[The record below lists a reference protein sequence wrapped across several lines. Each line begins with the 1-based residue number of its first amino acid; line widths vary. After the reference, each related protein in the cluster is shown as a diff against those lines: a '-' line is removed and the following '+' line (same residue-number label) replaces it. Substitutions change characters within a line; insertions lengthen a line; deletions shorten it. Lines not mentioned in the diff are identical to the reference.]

1 MAVGEGVLKVAN
13 LERSVALMTDHTA
26 SVPGS
31 LNVASPSP
39 VARLVA
45 RIVAWLSIAVAAAVL
60 LIRVA
65 PDDALGAV
73 ALAGGVST
81 GVVLLVLAVL
91 LFGAF
96 LLERRFASVKGMDRV
111 AQGICLVLGIITAV
125 LGALSL

>member
-1 MAVGEGVLKVAN
+1 MKATN
-13 LERSVALMTDHTA
+13 LTRSVAIMTDRTA
-26 SVPGS
+26 SIPGS

-45 RIVAWLSIAVAAAVL
+45 LVFAWLCIAVTAAVL

-73 ALAGGVST
+73 ALAGGVSR
-81 GVVLLVLAVL
+81 GIVLLVLAVL

-96 LLERRFASVKGMDRV
+96 VLGRRFASAKGVDRV
-111 AQGICLVLGIITAV
+111 AQAICLVLGIITAV
-125 LGALSL
+125 LGVLSL